1 MAGDYYVRRYIVKR
15 YLRPLLVR
23 GRSRGPPRLLL
34 RRPPVRRRRAET
46 AYHPQ
51 VPRSPAIAARPGTVR
66 RGTAKTGTILQT
78 ELARQGPVR
87 VGRFPSAVVAFLT
100 ARKAVRSGILWGY
113 IFGVFVASSALSYT
127 SIYKTQAER
136 NRLAAAFG
144 ANKATSALFGPAP
157 QLQTVAGFTVYKTLM
172 TLMIVGAVW
181 GLLTSTRLLRGEEDA
196 GRWDLLLSGH
206 TTRRG
211 AADQAL
217 AGLTGGAAALWA
229 ITALIAVVTGRSSK
243 VHIAAGPALYF
254 ALALVSGAIMF
265 LAVGAVTSQL
275 AATRRQAASYAAAFL
290 GVGYALR
297 MVADAGVGYHWLIWV
312 SPLGWIEQLQPLTT
326 PEPLALAPIVGFTAV
341 LAVTAV
347 HLAGRRDLGASTF
360 PDRATSRAHLRLL
373 FGPVGLTI
381 RTLRPVIIGWWVAIA
396 ITGILT
402 GLVAKTAGATISGS
416 SVQKVFSRLGA
427 PGTGTDTFLGVSFL
441 IVAVLVGFVAAG
453 QITAARAEE
462 SGGRLDHLLV
472 RPVSRSSWLG
482 GRLLVAVGAL
492 AASGVIAGLFSWLA
506 TATQHAGVSIT
517 TMIDAGV
524 NVIPPAALVL
534 GVGALMTGVWP
545 RAAPT
550 VVYSLLGWSLLV
562 ELVGGIGALNR
573 WVLDTSVFHQMA
585 SAPAVPPAWMANGV
599 MVALAVLGAAVGM
612 AAFNRRD
619 LQGE

>member
-1 MAGDYYVRRYIVKR
+1 M
-15 YLRPLLVR
+15 
-23 GRSRGPPRLLL
+23 
-34 RRPPVRRRRAET
+34 
-46 AYHPQ
+46 
-51 VPRSPAIAARPGTVR
+51 
-66 RGTAKTGTILQT
+66 QT

-181 GLLTSTRLLRGEEDA
+181 GLLDEHPAAARRG
-196 GRWDLLLSGH
+196 GRGTLGPAPQWAH
-206 TTRRG
+206 HRKG

-217 AGLTGGAAALWA
+217 AGLTGGAAALSA

-453 QITAARAEE
+453 QITAAHAEE

>member
-1 MAGDYYVRRYIVKR
+1 M
-15 YLRPLLVR
+15 
-23 GRSRGPPRLLL
+23 
-34 RRPPVRRRRAET
+34 
-46 AYHPQ
+46 
-51 VPRSPAIAARPGTVR
+51 
-66 RGTAKTGTILQT
+66 GTILQT

-87 VGRFPSAVVAFLT
+87 VGRLPSAVVALLT
-100 ARKAVRSGILWGY
+100 ARRAVRSGILWGY

-136 NRLAAAFG
+136 NRLAGAFG
-144 ANKATSALFGPAP
+144 TNKAAGALFGPAP
-157 QLQTVAGFTVYKTLM
+157 KLQTVAGFTVYKTLM

-211 AADQAL
+211 ATAQAL
-217 AGLTGGAAALWA
+217 AGLTGGAATLWA

-254 ALALVSGAIMF
+254 ALALVSGAVMF

-275 AATRRQAASYAAAFL
+275 AATRRQAASYAATFL
-290 GVGYALR
+290 GVSYALR
-297 MVADAGVGYHWLIWV
+297 MVADAGVGYHWLIWL
-312 SPLGWIEQLQPLTT
+312 SPLGWIEQLQPLTA
-326 PEPLALAPIVGFTAV
+326 PEPLALSPIAGFTAV

-347 HLAGRRDLGASTF
+347 HLAGRREPGEHV
-360 PDRATSRAHLRLL
+360 SRP
-373 FGPVGLTI
+373 GN
-381 RTLRPVIIGWWVAIA
+381 
-396 ITGILT
+396 
-402 GLVAKTAGATISGS
+402 
-416 SVQKVFSRLGA
+416 QQGA
-427 PGTGTDTFLGVSFL
+427 PSPAVRPCRADDTHS
-441 IVAVLVGFVAAG
+441 ASRHRRLVGGDLHHRHPHRARGQDGGSDHLGFVGTEGVLEARSAG
-453 QITAARAEE
+453 HGHGRLPRRVLPHRGGLGGIRRRRTDHRGAHAEE

-482 GRLLVAVGAL
+482 GRLLVAAGAL
-492 AASGVIAGLFSWLA
+492 VASGVIAGVFSWLA
-506 TATQHAGVSIT
+506 TSTQHAGVSIT

-545 RAAPT
+545 RAASI

-562 ELVGGIGALNR
+562 ELVGGIGALNH
-573 WVLDTSVFHQMA
+573 WILDTSVFHQMA
-585 SAPAVPPAWMANGV
+585 SAPAVSPAWMTNGV
-599 MVALAVLGAAVGM
+599 MVALGVLGVAVGT